1 MTKMLRVIAGAGAL
15 VWISAASPVLGADIP
30 ARPIV
35 KAPVQ
40 APAYNW
46 YGFFIGVQGG
56 YGWGRDPVTFASA
69 TPPYLSAIGT
79 TIPLS
84 MADDPRGG
92 TLGITYGSNW
102 QLGQWVI
109 GTISDFSWA
118 DIRRS
123 ETLTLTAAPGP
134 FGSRANFAEQRMRWF
149 GTTRGR
155 VGYLI
160 TDNVLLYG
168 SGGLASGSVDVT
180 VANPAVGV
188 SCALAGA
195 CPAGSFRKTRWGWA
209 AGAGLEYGAGPWM
222 FNLEYLHY
230 DLGTQSFLYGDGI
243 SPALLSASTKIAGDM
258 VRGAISYKFN
268 WTPWGLLFGTDRL

>member
-1 MTKMLRVIAGAGAL
+1 MTKLLRVIAGAGAL
-15 VWISAASPVLGADIP
+15 VWMSAAGPVLGADIP

-35 KAPVQ
+35 KAPVA

-56 YGWGRDPVTFASA
+56 YGWGRDAVAFSSA
-69 TPPYLSAIGT
+69 TPPYLTAVGT
-79 TIPLS
+79 TIPLT

-92 TLGITYGSNW
+92 TLGVVYGSNW

-118 DIRRS
+118 DIRSS
-123 ETLTLTAAPGP
+123 ETLTLAAAPGP
-134 FGSRANFAEQRMRWF
+134 FGTRTNFAEQRMRWF
-149 GTTRGR
+149 ATTRGR

-160 TDNVLLYG
+160 TENVLLYG
-168 SGGLASGSVDVT
+168 SGGLASANVDVS

-188 SCALAGA
+188 PCAVAAA
-195 CPAGSFRKTRWGWA
+195 CPSGSFGKTRYGWA
-209 AGAGLEYGAGPWM
+209 AGAGIEYGAGPWM
-222 FNLEYLHY
+222 FAVEYLHY

-243 SPALLSASTKIAGDM
+243 SPALISASTKISGDM
-258 VRGAISYKFN
+258 VRGSISYKFN

>member
-1 MTKMLRVIAGAGAL
+1 MIIRIIAGAGAL
-15 VWISAASPVLGADIP
+15 VWMSAISPVLGADIP

-40 APAYNW
+40 APAYSW

-56 YGWGRDPVTFASA
+56 YGWGHDPVAFSST

-79 TIPLS
+79 TIPLGL
-84 MADDPRGG
+84 ADNARGG
-92 TLGITYGSNW
+92 TVGVTYGSNW

-109 GTISDFSWA
+109 GTISDFSWS

-123 ETLTLTAAPGP
+123 EALTLTSPLIPIAT
-134 FGSRANFAEQRMRWF
+134 RTNFAEQRMRWF
-149 GTTRGR
+149 STTRAR

-160 TDNVLLYG
+160 ADNVLLYG
-168 SGGLASGSVDVT
+168 SGGLATGDVEVT
-180 VANPAVGV
+180 VANTAVGV
-188 SCALAGA
+188 PCAVPGA

-209 AGAGLEYGAGPWM
+209 AGGGLEYAAGPWI
-222 FNLEYLHY
+222 FNVEYLHY
-230 DLGTQSFLYGDGI
+230 DLGTQSFLYGDGV
-243 SPALLSASTKIAGDM
+243 SPALLTASTKFSGDM

-268 WTPWGLLFGTDRL
+268 WTPWGLIFGTDRL

>member
-1 MTKMLRVIAGAGAL
+1 MITRIIAGAGAL
-15 VWISAASPVLGADIP
+15 VWMSAFSPVLSADIP
-30 ARPIV
+30 AAPIV
-35 KAPVQ
+35 KAPVV
-40 APAYNW
+40 APGYNW

-56 YGWGRDPVTFASA
+56 YGWGRDPVAFTSG

-79 TIPLS
+79 TIPASL
-84 MADDPRGG
+84 ADDARGG

-123 ETLTLTAAPGP
+123 ETVTLTNALIPI
-134 FGSRANFAEQRMRWF
+134 STRANFAEQRMRWF

-160 TDNVLLYG
+160 AQNVLLYG
-168 SGGLASGSVDVT
+168 SGGLATGSVDVT
-180 VANPAVGV
+180 AAHTAVGV
-188 SCALAGA
+188 PCAVAGA
-195 CPAGSFRKTRWGWA
+195 CPAGTFRKTRWGWA
-209 AGAGLEYGAGPWM
+209 AGAGIEYGAGPWM

-243 SPALLSASTKIAGDM
+243 SPALLSASTKISGDM
-258 VRGAISYKFN
+258 VRGAISYRFN